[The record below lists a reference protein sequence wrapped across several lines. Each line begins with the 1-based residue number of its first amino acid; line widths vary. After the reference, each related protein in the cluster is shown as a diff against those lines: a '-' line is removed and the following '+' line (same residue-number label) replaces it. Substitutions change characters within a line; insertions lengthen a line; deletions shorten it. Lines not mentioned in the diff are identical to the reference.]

1 MSEGGRPT
9 GQRFVH
15 WLGSPVSRPPLRRQW
30 VAFRAWLHRVI
41 NGQAWLRHPW
51 TRRAVT
57 SFIFITV
64 TLLGAWLGL
73 LVGGRTQTMV
83 GPLETTVSIDP
94 KVFGHTVVD
103 IAPLGT
109 LEIDSHGG
117 PVGLSISVRAVD
129 TRLARELLSDSGS
142 LRSLGSDI
150 GDDLRRGV
158 LVASARGLLAAT
170 LGAAVA
176 GALFYRSMRRT
187 LQVAG
192 VATAVVVGSYG
203 TAWATYDAGAI
214 TEPRYTGLL
223 VNAPSLVGDV
233 REIAANV
240 TEYGEQLG
248 RLVQNVADLYSTT
261 LTLPDYEPS
270 NNTIRVL
277 HVSDLHLNPS
287 AWPLIKA
294 VSDQF
299 DVRAIVDTGDIADH
313 GSAPESVYVSGIGTL
328 GVPYVYVRGNHDSA
342 ETEAAVRAQPNAVV
356 LDGAPVEVA
365 GLRFLGLPDP
375 RFTPDQTTR
384 EGNSSELVF
393 RQTEQLAA
401 LARVA
406 QPAID
411 VVALHDPSEAEL
423 LNGTAPLVLAGHAH
437 KRSQWL
443 EGEKTRVMVQGSTGG
458 AGLRALENEEPTPVT
473 LTVLYFDAS
482 TRQLAAWDD
491 ITLGGLG
498 LTSAQI
504 DRHIASR
511 ETGNGVE
518 PGTETPGPGAG
529 LPTSPNGR

>member
-1 MSEGGRPT
+1 VTEGDST
-9 GQRFVH
+9 IT
-15 WLGSPVSRPPLRRQW
+15 RR
-30 VAFRAWLHRVI
+30 LS
-41 NGQAWLRHPW
+41 AWLRYPLSW
-51 TRRAVT
+51 VT
-57 SFIFITV
+57 WLRDTV
-64 TLLGAWLGL
+64 TRPAWIRHPLVRRVVSSVIFVIVVLIGAWLGL
-73 LVGGRTQTMV
+73 LVGGRTHSMV

-117 PVGLSISVRAVD
+117 PVGLSVSVRAVD
-129 TRLARELLSDSGS
+129 TNRAQELLSDSGS
-142 LRSLGSDI
+142 LRSLGDQL

-158 LVASARGLLAAT
+158 IVASLRGLVAAT

-176 GALFYRSMRRT
+176 GALVYRSRRRT
-187 LQVAG
+187 VQVAG
-192 VATAVVVGSYG
+192 LAAALVVGSYG
-203 TAWATYDAGAI
+203 TAWATYDPGAI

-240 TEYGEQLG
+240 TTYGQQLG

-261 LTLPDYEPS
+261 LTLPNYEPS
-270 NNTIRVL
+270 DDTIRVL
-277 HVSDLHLNPS
+277 HISDLHLNPS

-299 DVRAIVDTGDIADH
+299 NVRVIVDSGDIADH
-313 GSAPESVYVSGIGTL
+313 GSAPESVYVSGIGSL
-328 GVPYVYVRGNHDSA
+328 DLPYVYVRGNHDST

-356 LDGAPVEVA
+356 LDGTPVDVA

-384 EGNSSELVF
+384 EENSNELVL
-393 RQTEQLAA
+393 RQTAQLD
-401 LARVA
+401 ARAGIA
-406 QPAID
+406 QPPVD
-411 VVALHDPSEAEL
+411 VLVLHDPSEVEL
-423 LNGTAPLVLAGHAH
+423 LEDAAPLVLAGHAH

-443 EGEKTRVMVQGSTGG
+443 QGEKTRVMVQGSTGG
-458 AGLRALENEEPTPVT
+458 AGFRALETEEPTPVM

-482 TRQLAAWDD
+482 TRQLTAWDD

-511 ETGNGVE
+511 ETANGVE

-529 LPTSPNGR
+529 LPSGPGR